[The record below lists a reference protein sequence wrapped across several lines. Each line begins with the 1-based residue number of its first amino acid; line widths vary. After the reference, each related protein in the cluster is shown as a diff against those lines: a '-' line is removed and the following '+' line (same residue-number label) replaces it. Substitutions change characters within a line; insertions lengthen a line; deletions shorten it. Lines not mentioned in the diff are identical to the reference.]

1 MTLKTFNAAKL
12 LQSAIFGNF
21 VELEVNFNHIFPPN
35 STRSF
40 NILEP
45 IDLTFS
51 KKLHLLTFQSYLTE

>member
-1 MTLKTFNAAKL
+1 MTLKTSNAAKL

-35 STRSF
+35 STRRG
-40 NILEP
+40 P

>member
-1 MTLKTFNAAKL
+1 MTLKTSNAAKL
-12 LQSAIFGNF
+12 LQSATWTWSV

-35 STRSF
+35 STRR
-40 NILEP
+40 EP